1 MTEPSWLADEQP
13 DNAELPLWTRALIG
27 DMLPDAVT
35 PLTWSLIWE
44 PAAAHGWRDC
54 LIERFGFDDAE
65 ISSSHPESVASFGGF
80 AYLNASV
87 LRVWADRTPSLATD
101 HIDPVL
107 TAGPKPP
114 PSHESPSWNSPD
126 AVTVGMLRQW
136 YEWVLGSRNQRELR
150 QAIDEVNQTVESSV
164 DSAAMSD
171 AELVA
176 MIDDLLP
183 LCRRL
188 FSQYLNQTLA
198 ALIGPRL
205 VNDACVDVG
214 QPAHT
219 LRLLSGLGQVD
230 PVSPTLVLWDLSRLV
245 RNSTAL
251 QELFARQPDDLDWVL
266 RRSTEPDAI
275 ALAAGIDA
283 LIDEIGF
290 RGPNEW
296 DLSSPTWDEVPAI
309 VVAMIGCMSRCD
321 ESFAPSQRRLHLEAD
336 RYRLTVEIAAA
347 LPPEARAVFVD
358 AVESAATYIRGR
370 QACRTSLMRLLHRV
384 RLIVREISARAV
396 RRGDLTDPDDVWM
409 MRREELAYYA
419 DGGLAELRTLT
430 EGRRREFDQVQQLD
444 PAPML
449 WRAGDG
455 PDGRA
460 PDDWAGDADG
470 AEPSPIDMLVMEP
483 GDLMLG
489 SPGSPGMAQGRARVI
504 ESMADLAD
512 FRPGEVLVL
521 ARPVLATTPI
531 FVAAGAV
538 ITDTADTFAHAVVVA
553 RELGTP
559 MVVGATRATE
569 RIRTGAMLNVDG
581 LTGVV
586 SVVAEPD
593 DEPADES
600 AAVSAPGDR

>member
-1 MTEPSWLADEQP
+1 MIEPSWLADKQP

-80 AYLNASV
+80 AYLNASA

-114 PSHESPSWNSPD
+114 PTHRSPSWNAPD
-126 AVTVGMLRQW
+126 RVTVGMLREW
-136 YEWVLGSRNQRELR
+136 HDWVLRSRNQRELS
-150 QAIDEVNQTVESSV
+150 QTVDDVEQLLGRPLDWSEL
-164 DSAAMSD
+164 SD
-171 AELVA
+171 VELIAVVN
-176 MIDDLLP
+176 DLMP

-205 VNDACVDVG
+205 VNSACVDIG

-245 RNSTAL
+245 RSSAAL
-251 QELFARQPDDLDWVL
+251 QQLFAEQPDELDPIL
-266 RRSTEPDAI
+266 RRSDQPDAI
-275 ALAAGIDA
+275 ALVAGIDA

-309 VVAMIGCMSRCD
+309 VIAMIGCMSRCD
-321 ESFAPSQRRLHLEAD
+321 DSFAPSRRRKHLEAD

-347 LPPEARAVFVD
+347 LPADARALFVD
-358 AVESAATYIRGR
+358 AVESAVTFIRGR
-370 QACRTSLMRLLHRV
+370 EACRTALMSLIHRV
-384 RLIVREISARAV
+384 RVIIREIGARAA
-396 RRGDLTDPDDVWM
+396 RRGDLGDPNDVWM
-409 MRREELAYYA
+409 IRSEELASYA
-419 DGGLAELRTLT
+419 DGGLAELRTLA
-430 EGRRREFDQVQQLD
+430 EGRRREFEDVLLVD
-444 PAPML
+444 PPPML
-449 WRAGDG
+449 WHGGDD
-455 PDGRA
+455 PDGESPHGWVADTVEADSA
-460 PDDWAGDADG
+460 PDDL
-470 AEPSPIDMLVMEP
+470 LVVEP

-512 FRPGEVLVL
+512 FQPGEVLVL

-559 MVVGATRATE
+559 MVVGATGATQ
-569 RIRTGAMLNVDG
+569 RIKTGVTLNVDG

-586 SVVAEPD
+586 SVV
-593 DEPADES
+593 DES
-600 AAVSAPGDR
+600 AGDSDEIAIPDLD

>member
-1 MTEPSWLADEQP
+1 MTEPSWLADKQP
-13 DNAELPLWTRALIG
+13 ENAELPLWTRAVIG

-35 PLTWSLIWE
+35 PLSWSLIWE
-44 PAAAHGWRDC
+44 SAAAHGWRDC
-54 LIERFGFDDAE
+54 LIERFGFDEAE

-114 PSHESPSWNSPD
+114 PTYRAPNWSGPD
-126 AVTVGMLRQW
+126 PVTVGMLRQW
-136 YEWVLGSRNQRELR
+136 YDWVLRSRNQRELAR
-150 QAIDEVNQTVESSV
+150 AVIDVDQVLGQRLDRPAMTDVELIGVIDELQ
-164 DSAAMSD
+164 
-171 AELVA
+171 
-176 MIDDLLP
+176 P

-198 ALIGPRL
+198 ALVGPRL
-205 VNDACVDVG
+205 VNDACVEVG

-219 LRLLSGLGQVD
+219 LRLLSGLGHID

-245 RNSTAL
+245 RDSVPL
-251 QELFARQPDDLDWVL
+251 QQLFANRPDELDAVL
-266 RRSTEPDAI
+266 RRSNQPDAV
-275 ALAAGIDA
+275 ALTAGIDA
-283 LIDEIGF
+283 LLDEIGF

-309 VVAMIGCMSRCD
+309 VLAMIGCMSRCD
-321 ESFAPSQRRLHLEAD
+321 DSYAPSHRRHDLEAD

-347 LPPEARAVFVD
+347 LPPDNRAMFVD

-370 QACRTSLMRLLHRV
+370 EACRTALMRLIHRIRV
-384 RLIVREISARAV
+384 IVREIAVRAA
-396 RRGDLTDPDDVWM
+396 RRGDLAAPDDIWM
-409 MRREELAYYA
+409 IRFEELADHA
-419 DGGLAELRTLT
+419 GGGLAELRSLA
-430 EGRRREFDQVQQLD
+430 GRRRREFDEVQRSD

-449 WRAGDG
+449 WRGVDAPDGVG
-455 PDGRA
+455 PDG
-460 PDDWAGDADG
+460 WDADN
-470 AEPSPIDMLVMEP
+470 AEVEYRSSDLLLSEP

-512 FRPGEVLVL
+512 FEPGEVLVL

-538 ITDTADTFAHAVVVA
+538 ITDTADTFAHAVIVA

-559 MVVGATRATE
+559 MVVGADRATE
-569 RIRTGAMLNVDG
+569 RIRTGVTLNVDG

-586 SVVAEPD
+586 SVMA
-593 DEPADES
+593 EPADGS
-600 AAVSAPGDR
+600 TCAVGPDDR

>member
-1 MTEPSWLADEQP
+1 MTEPSWLADQAP
-13 DNAELPLWTRALIG
+13 DNAELPLWTRSLVG

-44 PAAAHGWRDC
+44 PAAALGWRDC
-54 LIERFGFDDAE
+54 LIHRFGFDDTE
-65 ISSSHPESVASFGGF
+65 IDGRFPESIACFGGF

-101 HIDPVL
+101 HIDPFL
-107 TAGPKPP
+107 TAGSKPP
-114 PSHESPSWNSPD
+114 PGHAAPSWNTPD

-136 YEWVLGSRNQRELR
+136 YDWVLRSRNQRELSQLIVEVDR
-150 QAIDEVNQTVESSV
+150 LVSQRIDTATMSDLELVTSIDEFQ
-164 DSAAMSD
+164 A
-171 AELVA
+171 
-176 MIDDLLP
+176 

-205 VNDACVDVG
+205 VNDACVEVG

-230 PVSPTLVLWDLSRLV
+230 PVSPTLVLWQLSRLV
-245 RNSTAL
+245 RQSTSLPAI
-251 QELFARQPDDLDWVL
+251 FAGKPDEIHRVL
-266 RRSTEPDAI
+266 HTSQDPDAV
-275 ALAAGIDA
+275 AVVAGVNA

-296 DLSSPTWDEVPAI
+296 DLSTPTWDEVPTI
-309 VVAMIGCMSRCD
+309 VMAMIGCLSRCD
-321 ESFAPSQRRLHLEAD
+321 DSFAPSVRRHHLEAD

-358 AVESAATYIRGR
+358 AVESAATFVRGR
-370 QACRTSLMRLLHRV
+370 EACRTALVKLLHRIRVVV
-384 RLIVREISARAV
+384 RDLAARAA

-409 MRREELAYYA
+409 LRADELLYYA
-419 DGGLAELRTLT
+419 DGGLAELRQLA
-430 EGRRREFDQVQQLD
+430 ELRRLEFEVLEQHD
-444 PAPML
+444 PPPMVWRGGDDPNGEAP
-449 WRAGDG
+449 
-455 PDGRA
+455 PDWDVA
-460 PDDWAGDADG
+460 ASKNDLPADL
-470 AEPSPIDMLVMEP
+470 MMVEP

-512 FRPGEVLVL
+512 FEPGEVLVL

-553 RELGTP
+553 REIGTP
-559 MVVGATRATE
+559 MVVGASGATD
-569 RIRTGAMLNVDG
+569 RISTGVMLSVDG

-586 SVVAEPD
+586 SVVAESPV
-593 DEPADES
+593 PA
-600 AAVSAPGDR
+600 AP

>member
-1 MTEPSWLADEQP
+1 MTEPSWLAETQP
-13 DNAELPLWTRALIG
+13 DNAELPLWTRAVIG

-35 PLTWSLIWE
+35 PLTWSMVWE
-44 PAAAHGWRDC
+44 SVAALGWRDC

-65 ISSSHPESVASFGGF
+65 ISRSNPESIASFGGF

-87 LRVWADRTPSLATD
+87 LRVWADRTPSLATE

-114 PSHESPSWNSPD
+114 PTHHAPSWNTPD
-126 AVTVGMLRQW
+126 NVTVGMLRQW
-136 YEWVLGSRNQRELR
+136 YDWVLRSRNQRELGHAVAEVEGIVG
-150 QAIDEVNQTVESSV
+150 QALDT
-164 DSAAMSD
+164 SAMTD
-171 AELVA
+171 AELIREV
-176 MIDDLLP
+176 DELQP

-219 LRLLSGLGQVD
+219 LRLLSGLGQVE

-245 RNSTAL
+245 RNSYSL
-251 QELFARQPDDLDWVL
+251 QQLVAGRPDELEAVL
-266 RRSTEPDAI
+266 RRSDEPDAV
-275 ALAAGIDA
+275 ALRAGIDA
-283 LIDEIGF
+283 LVEEIGF

-309 VVAMIGCMSRCD
+309 VVAMIGCLSRCD
-321 ESFAPSQRRLHLEAD
+321 DSFAPSNRRQHLEAD

-347 LPPEARAVFVD
+347 LPADSRALFVD
-358 AVESAATYIRGR
+358 AVESAATFIRGR
-370 QACRTSLMRLLHRV
+370 EACRTALMRLLHRI
-384 RLIVREISARAV
+384 RLVVRELSVRAV
-396 RRGDLTDPDDVWM
+396 RRGDLADLDDIWM
-409 MRREELAYYA
+409 IRREELVHYA
-419 DGGLAELRTLT
+419 DGGLDELRDLA
-430 EGRRREFDQVQQLD
+430 ERRRREFEEVQRTE

-449 WRAGDG
+449 WRGTEGSDDNA
-455 PDGRA
+455 PDGW
-460 PDDWAGDADG
+460 DQDA
-470 AEPSPIDMLVMEP
+470 AEPESVRSDLLLLEP

-512 FRPGEVLVL
+512 FQPGEVLVL

-538 ITDTADTFAHAVVVA
+538 ITDTAETFAHAVVVA
-553 RELGTP
+553 RELGTADGGRRRWRHRTDP
-559 MVVGATRATE
+559 DRRESERRRADRRRVGGG
-569 RIRTGAMLNVDG
+569 GAVG
-581 LTGVV
+581 RF
-586 SVVAEPD
+586 S
-593 DEPADES
+593 
-600 AAVSAPGDR
+600 RR

>member
-1 MTEPSWLADEQP
+1 MTEPSWMAHTQP

-44 PAAAHGWRDC
+44 PAAAYGWRDC

-114 PSHESPSWNSPD
+114 PTHCSPTWNAPD
-126 AVTVGMLRQW
+126 SVTVGMLRQW
-136 YEWVLGSRNQRELR
+136 YDWVLRSRNQRELNR
-150 QAIDEVNQTVESSV
+150 AIDDVDRLLCEPFDSSAMTDVELIG
-164 DSAAMSD
+164 A
-171 AELVA
+171 
-176 MIDDLLP
+176 IHDLLP
-183 LCRRL
+183 PCRRL

-205 VNDACVDVG
+205 VNEACIDIG

-230 PVSPTLVLWDLSRLV
+230 PVSPTVVLWELSRLV
-245 RNSTAL
+245 RGSAPL
-251 QELFARQPDDLDWVL
+251 QRFFAEQPDGLDSIL
-266 RRSTEPDAI
+266 RRSDQPDAI
-275 ALAAGIDA
+275 ALIAGIDA
-283 LIDEIGF
+283 LIEEIGF

-309 VVAMIGCMSRCD
+309 VIAMIGCLSRCD
-321 ESFAPSQRRLHLEAD
+321 ESFAPSRRRRHLEAD

-347 LPPEARAVFVD
+347 LPPEARAMFVD
-358 AVESAATYIRGR
+358 VVESAVTFIRGR
-370 QACRTSLMRLLHRV
+370 EACRTALMRLLHRV
-384 RLIVREISARAV
+384 RVIVRDVAVRAN
-396 RRGDLTDPDDVWM
+396 RRGDLGDPDDIWVL
-409 MRREELAYYA
+409 RGEELAYYA
-419 DGGLAELRTLT
+419 DGGLAELRVLV
-430 EGRRREFDQVQQLD
+430 EERRREFERIQEID
-444 PAPML
+444 PPPML
-449 WRAGDG
+449 WRGGDG
-455 PDGRA
+455 PGDGG
-460 PDDWAGDADG
+460 PDGWDPSAVEAESAADL
-470 AEPSPIDMLVMEP
+470 SVMEP
-483 GDLMLG
+483 GDIMLG

-504 ESMADLAD
+504 ASMADLAD
-512 FRPGEVLVL
+512 FEPGEVLVL

-559 MVVGATRATE
+559 MVVGATGATH
-569 RIRTGAMLNVDG
+569 RIETGVTLNVDG

-586 SVVAEPD
+586 SVVADAGD
-593 DEPADES
+593 DS
-600 AAVSAPGDR
+600 AEASIPEDR

>member
-1 MTEPSWLADEQP
+1 MTEPSWLADSQP
-13 DNAELPLWTRALIG
+13 DNAELPLWTRAVIG

-35 PLTWSLIWE
+35 PMTWSLVWE
-44 PAAAHGWRDC
+44 SAAAHGWRDC
-54 LIERFGFDDAE
+54 LIERFGFDEDE
-65 ISSSHPESVASFGGF
+65 ISGSHPESVASFGGF

-114 PSHESPSWNSPD
+114 PTHRSPSWNAPD
-126 AVTVGMLRQW
+126 SVTVGMLRQW
-136 YEWVLGSRNQRELR
+136 YDWVLRSRNQRELA
-150 QAIDEVNQTVESSV
+150 QAATDVDEILGRPLEF
-164 DSAAMSD
+164 SAMTD
-171 AELVA
+171 AELIA
-176 MIDDLLP
+176 AAQELQP

-205 VNDACVDVG
+205 VNEACVDVG

-219 LRLLSGLGQVD
+219 LRLLSGLGHVD
-230 PVSPTLVLWDLSRLV
+230 PVSPTLVLWELSRLV
-245 RNSTAL
+245 RGSSTLQQFFAGRPDEVDAAL
-251 QELFARQPDDLDWVL
+251 
-266 RRSTEPDAI
+266 RSSDAPDAV
-275 ALAAGIDA
+275 AFTAGLDA
-283 LIDEIGF
+283 LIDEVGF

-321 ESFAPSQRRLHLEAD
+321 DSYAPSRRRRHLEAD

-347 LPPEARAVFVD
+347 LPPDARAMFVD
-358 AVESAATYIRGR
+358 AVESAVTYIRGR
-370 QACRTSLMRLLHRV
+370 ETCRTALMRLLHRIRV
-384 RLIVREISARAV
+384 IIREIATRAV
-396 RRGDLTDPDDVWM
+396 RRGDLVAPDDIWM
-409 MRREELAYYA
+409 IRIEELAEHA
-419 DGGLAELRTLT
+419 GGALELRQLV
-430 EGRRREFDQVQQLD
+430 ERRRREFEDVQRWD

-449 WRAGDG
+449 WRGAD
-455 PDGRA
+455 
-460 PDDWAGDADG
+460 DADG
-470 AEPSPIDMLVMEP
+470 GAPEGWDPDEGEVDPQRSDLLLMEP

-489 SPGSPGMAQGRARVI
+489 LPGSPGMAQGRARVI

-512 FRPGEVLVL
+512 FEPGEVLVL

-559 MVVGATRATE
+559 MVVGAVGATD
-569 RIRTGAMLNVDG
+569 RIKTGVTLNVDG

-586 SVVAEPD
+586 SVMAEPVD
-593 DEPADES
+593 SSLAGTVPDN
-600 AAVSAPGDR
+600 R

>member
-1 MTEPSWLADEQP
+1 MTEPSWLAERQP
-13 DNAELPLWTRALIG
+13 DNAELPLWTRAVIG

-35 PLTWSLIWE
+35 PLSWSLVWE
-44 PAAAHGWRDC
+44 STAAHGWRDC
-54 LIERFGFDDAE
+54 LIERFGFDEEE
-65 ISSSHPESVASFGGF
+65 ISSSHPESVAAFGGF

-114 PSHESPSWNSPD
+114 PTYRAPNWSDPD
-126 AVTVGMLRQW
+126 SVTVGMLRQW
-136 YEWVLGSRNQRELR
+136 YDWVLRSRNQRELSR
-150 QAIDEVNQTVESSV
+150 AVADVGELLVKPGDWSAMTDVEL
-164 DSAAMSD
+164 MD
-171 AELVA
+171 AV
-176 MIDDLLP
+176 DDLQP

-188 FSQYLNQTLA
+188 FSHYLNQTLA
-198 ALIGPRL
+198 SLVGPRL

-219 LRLLSGLGQVD
+219 LRLLSGLGQID
-230 PVSPTLVLWDLSRLV
+230 PVSPTLVLWELSRLV
-245 RNSTAL
+245 RRSTAL
-251 QELFARQPDDLDWVL
+251 RHLFTGRSDGLDAVL
-266 RRSTEPDAI
+266 RRSHEPDAV
-275 ALAAGIDA
+275 ALTAGIDA

-309 VVAMIGCMSRCD
+309 VLAMIGCLSRCD
-321 ESFAPSQRRLHLEAD
+321 DSYTPGLRRHDLEAD

-347 LPPEARAVFVD
+347 LPPESRAMFVD

-370 QACRTSLMRLLHRV
+370 EDCRTALMRLIHRIRV
-384 RLIVREISARAV
+384 VVREVAVRAA
-396 RRGDLTDPDDVWM
+396 RRGDLADPDDIWM
-409 MRREELAYYA
+409 IRGEELAAYV
-419 DGGLAELRTLT
+419 DGAFTELRSLAER
-430 EGRRREFDQVQQLD
+430 RRREYDEVQRID

-449 WRAGDG
+449 WRGVDD
-455 PDGRA
+455 PDGAGANGWDPETAGFESRP
-460 PDDWAGDADG
+460 PDLLL
-470 AEPSPIDMLVMEP
+470 SEP

-489 SPGSPGMAQGRARVI
+489 SPGSPGMATGRARVI

-512 FRPGEVLVL
+512 FEPGEVLVL

-538 ITDTADTFAHAVVVA
+538 ITDTADTFAHAVIVA

-559 MVVGATRATE
+559 MVVGADGATA
-569 RIRTGAMLNVDG
+569 RVRTGVTLSVDG

-586 SVVAEPD
+586 SVQAEPNGD
-593 DEPADES
+593 S
-600 AAVSAPGDR
+600 AAAVAPDDR